1 MSQNER
7 HKSNVNSTTYFHTI
21 VLYLDYDHF
30 QEEKTE
36 YNEEKDMQNT

>member
-1 MSQNER
+1 M
-7 HKSNVNSTTYFHTI
+7 KDTKALSTNPT
-21 VLYLDYDHF
+21 LYHDSDHF